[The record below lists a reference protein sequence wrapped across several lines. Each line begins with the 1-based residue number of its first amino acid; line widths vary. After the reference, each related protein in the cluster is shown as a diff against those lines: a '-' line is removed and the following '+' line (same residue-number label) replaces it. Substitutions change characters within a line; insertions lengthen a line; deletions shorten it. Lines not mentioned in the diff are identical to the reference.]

1 MIMVSIKE
9 ALTFDDV
16 TLTPKYSEILPADV
30 DTSIKL
36 TETLKLKIPLLSSA
50 MDTVTESSMGIA
62 MAKAGGLGIIHRNLD
77 IAEQIKE
84 IRKVKSKQI
93 ESDLSTKASEIY
105 HEFIGTSNDR
115 EGNWFY
121 NDSPIKNYKL
131 TKLFSTVLRK
141 DDDEYFL
148 VTPVEKVPV
157 RVELAPYKIIDY
169 SLTDDRVS
177 LLTNFDYE
185 FVLSKTNS
193 TKLIKN
199 KDVFIPIVNVR
210 NNLDGFFD
218 RNTYYN
224 LINYALEQNYIDQN
238 LLYLPSL
245 KIKHTIG
252 KIA

>member
-1 MIMVSIKE
+1 MSISKI
-9 ALTFDDV
+9 T
-16 TLTPKYSEILPADV
+16 KN
-30 DTSIKL
+30 
-36 TETLKLKIPLLSSA
+36 LKNQS
-50 MDTVTESSMGIA
+50 
-62 MAKAGGLGIIHRNLD
+62 D
-77 IAEQIKE
+77 IFPPVHLWNPELCEVQ
-84 IRKVKSKQI
+84 
-93 ESDLSTKASEIY
+93 
-105 HEFIGTSNDR
+105 EFYIDR

-157 RVELAPYKIIDY
+157 RVELAPYEIIDY
-169 SLTDDRVS
+169 SLAGDKVS
-177 LLTNFDYE
+177 LLTNFDYK
-185 FVLSKTNS
+185 FVLSKTNT

-224 LINYALEQNYIDQN
+224 LINYALEQNFIDQN
-238 LLYLPSL
+238 SLYLPSL
-245 KIKHTIG
+245 NIKHTIG

>member
-1 MIMVSIKE
+1 MSISKI
-9 ALTFDDV
+9 T
-16 TLTPKYSEILPADV
+16 KN
-30 DTSIKL
+30 
-36 TETLKLKIPLLSSA
+36 LKNQS
-50 MDTVTESSMGIA
+50 
-62 MAKAGGLGIIHRNLD
+62 D
-77 IAEQIKE
+77 IFPPVHLWNPELCEGQ
-84 IRKVKSKQI
+84 
-93 ESDLSTKASEIY
+93 
-105 HEFIGTSNDR
+105 EFYIDR

-169 SLTDDRVS
+169 SLSDDRVS

-185 FVLSKTNS
+185 FVLNKTNT

-199 KDVFIPIVNVR
+199 NDVFIPIVNVR

-224 LINYALEQNYIDQN
+224 LINYALEQNFIDQN
-238 LLYLPSL
+238 SLYLPSL
-245 KIKHTIG
+245 NIKHTIG

>member
-1 MIMVSIKE
+1 MSISKI
-9 ALTFDDV
+9 T
-16 TLTPKYSEILPADV
+16 KN
-30 DTSIKL
+30 
-36 TETLKLKIPLLSSA
+36 LKNQS
-50 MDTVTESSMGIA
+50 
-62 MAKAGGLGIIHRNLD
+62 D
-77 IAEQIKE
+77 IFPPVHLWNPELCEGQ
-84 IRKVKSKQI
+84 
-93 ESDLSTKASEIY
+93 
-105 HEFIGTSNDR
+105 EFYIDR

-169 SLTDDRVS
+169 SLAGDRVS

-185 FVLSKTNS
+185 FVLSKTNT

-199 KDVFIPIVNVR
+199 KDVFIPIVKVR
-210 NNLDGFFD
+210 NDLDGFFD

-224 LINYALEQNYIDQN
+224 LINYALEQNFIDQN

-245 KIKHTIG
+245 NIKHTIG

>member
-1 MIMVSIKE
+1 MSISKITKD
-9 ALTFDDV
+9 LKDQN
-16 TLTPKYSEILPADV
+16 V
-30 DTSIKL
+30 DFPPVHL
-36 TETLKLKIPLLSSA
+36 WNPELC
-50 MDTVTESSMGIA
+50 EG
-62 MAKAGGLGIIHRNLD
+62 
-77 IAEQIKE
+77 Q
-84 IRKVKSKQI
+84 
-93 ESDLSTKASEIY
+93 
-105 HEFIGTSNDR
+105 EFYIDR

-169 SLTDDRVS
+169 SLSDDRVS

-185 FVLSKTNS
+185 FVLNKTNT

-224 LINYALEQNYIDQN
+224 LINYALEQNFIDQN
-238 LLYLPSL
+238 SLYLPSL
-245 KIKHTIG
+245 NIKHTIG

>member
-1 MIMVSIKE
+1 MSISKI
-9 ALTFDDV
+9 T
-16 TLTPKYSEILPADV
+16 KN
-30 DTSIKL
+30 
-36 TETLKLKIPLLSSA
+36 LKNQS
-50 MDTVTESSMGIA
+50 
-62 MAKAGGLGIIHRNLD
+62 D
-77 IAEQIKE
+77 IFPPVHLWNPELCEDQ
-84 IRKVKSKQI
+84 
-93 ESDLSTKASEIY
+93 
-105 HEFIGTSNDR
+105 EFYIDR

-141 DDDEYFL
+141 DNNEYFL

-169 SLTDDRVS
+169 SFNDDGIS

-185 FVLSKTNS
+185 FVLSITNT

-224 LINYALEQNYIDQN
+224 LINYALEHNYIDQN

-245 KIKHTIG
+245 NIKHTIG

>member
-1 MIMVSIKE
+1 MSISKI
-9 ALTFDDV
+9 T
-16 TLTPKYSEILPADV
+16 KN
-30 DTSIKL
+30 
-36 TETLKLKIPLLSSA
+36 LKNQS
-50 MDTVTESSMGIA
+50 
-62 MAKAGGLGIIHRNLD
+62 D
-77 IAEQIKE
+77 IFPPVHLWNPELCEGQECYI
-84 IRKVKSKQI
+84 
-93 ESDLSTKASEIY
+93 
-105 HEFIGTSNDR
+105 DR

-185 FVLSKTNS
+185 FVLSKTNT

-199 KDVFIPIVNVR
+199 KDAFIPIVNVR

>member
-1 MIMVSIKE
+1 MSISKI
-9 ALTFDDV
+9 T
-16 TLTPKYSEILPADV
+16 KN
-30 DTSIKL
+30 
-36 TETLKLKIPLLSSA
+36 LKNHS
-50 MDTVTESSMGIA
+50 
-62 MAKAGGLGIIHRNLD
+62 D
-77 IAEQIKE
+77 IFPPVHLWNPELCEGQ
-84 IRKVKSKQI
+84 
-93 ESDLSTKASEIY
+93 
-105 HEFIGTSNDR
+105 EFYIDR

-141 DDDEYFL
+141 DNDEYFL

-169 SLTDDRVS
+169 SFNDDGIS

-185 FVLSKTNS
+185 FVLSITNT

-224 LINYALEQNYIDQN
+224 LINFALENKYIDKDF
-238 LLYLPSL
+238 LYLPS
-245 KIKHTIG
+245 KNIKHIIG
-252 KIA
+252 KID

>member
-1 MIMVSIKE
+1 MSISKI
-9 ALTFDDV
+9 T
-16 TLTPKYSEILPADV
+16 KN
-30 DTSIKL
+30 
-36 TETLKLKIPLLSSA
+36 LKNQS
-50 MDTVTESSMGIA
+50 
-62 MAKAGGLGIIHRNLD
+62 D
-77 IAEQIKE
+77 IFPPVHLWNPELCEGQ
-84 IRKVKSKQI
+84 
-93 ESDLSTKASEIY
+93 
-105 HEFIGTSNDR
+105 EFYIDR

-157 RVELAPYKIIDY
+157 KVELAPYKIIDY
-169 SLTDDRVS
+169 SLADDRVS
-177 LLTNFDYE
+177 LLTNFDYK
-185 FVLSKTNS
+185 FVLSKTNT

-224 LINYALEQNYIDQN
+224 LINYALEQNFIDQN
-238 LLYLPSL
+238 SLYLPSL
-245 KIKHTIG
+245 NIKHTIG